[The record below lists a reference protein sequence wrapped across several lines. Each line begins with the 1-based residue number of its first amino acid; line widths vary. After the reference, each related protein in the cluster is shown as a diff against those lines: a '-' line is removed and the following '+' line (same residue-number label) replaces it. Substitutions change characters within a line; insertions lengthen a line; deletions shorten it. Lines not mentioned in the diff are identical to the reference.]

1 MRTGA
6 MTKKLLVLKD
16 IHKGYGRP
24 GSHGFRPV
32 LSGLEWE
39 LEAGTR
45 TAIVG
50 PSGCGKTTLL
60 NLIGALD
67 RPDRGEILFD
77 GRDISGYSDAEL
89 ALFRNRELG
98 FVFQQHHL
106 LPQLTLLENV
116 LLPLLAFQ
124 KGVTTAQREWAG
136 HLLRKTGISDQRH
149 QLPGELSGGE
159 CQRTT
164 VVRALIHKPRL
175 LLADEPTGA
184 LDEEN
189 ASILAGLLTGLS
201 RDEGIT
207 LVTVTHAPEVAA
219 GMERIFH
226 LRNGQLIL

>member
-67 RPDRGEILFD
+67 RPDRGKSCSTAATSADTAMPNLPCSATGNWD
-77 GRDISGYSDAEL
+77 LSSSSTISCHS
-89 ALFRNRELG
+89 
-98 FVFQQHHL
+98 
-106 LPQLTLLENV
+106 
-116 LLPLLAFQ
+116 
-124 KGVTTAQREWAG
+124 
-136 HLLRKTGISDQRH
+136 
-149 QLPGELSGGE
+149 
-159 CQRTT
+159 
-164 VVRALIHKPRL
+164 
-175 LLADEPTGA
+175 
-184 LDEEN
+184 
-189 ASILAGLLTGLS
+189 
-201 RDEGIT
+201 
-207 LVTVTHAPEVAA
+207 
-219 GMERIFH
+219 
-226 LRNGQLIL
+226 

>member
-67 RPDRGEILFD
+67 RPDRGNPVRRPRHQRIQ
-77 GRDISGYSDAEL
+77 RC
-89 ALFRNRELG
+89 RTCP
-98 FVFQQHHL
+98 V
-106 LPQLTLLENV
+106 PQ
-116 LLPLLAFQ
+116 P
-124 KGVTTAQREWAG
+124 G
-136 HLLRKTGISDQRH
+136 TGICLPAAPSPATADPSRECPASFACLSERGNHGTAGMGRPSAPENGHQRSA
-149 QLPGELSGGE
+149 PSVAGELSGGE
-159 CQRTT
+159 CQRTA